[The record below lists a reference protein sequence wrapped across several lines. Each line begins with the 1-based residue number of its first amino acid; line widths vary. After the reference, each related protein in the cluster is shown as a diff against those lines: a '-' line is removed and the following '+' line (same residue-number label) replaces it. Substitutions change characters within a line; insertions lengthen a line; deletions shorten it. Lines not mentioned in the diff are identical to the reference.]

1 MTVEEFK
8 ETEVYKLL
16 MNDIDIKFGTR
27 VNTLLPPP
35 PLHPS
40 PSMFWPWNLHKMLRC
55 LSSSEWFRIAER
67 ERLSWLDLLKGCG
80 VAISGIGSYSF
91 ASYIFDEQK
100 QCL

>member
-1 MTVEEFK
+1 MTEEEFK

-27 VNTLLPPP
+27 VNTLLPP

-80 VAISGIGSYSF
+80 VAISGIGSCSF
-91 ASYIFDEQK
+91 ASYIFD
-100 QCL
+100 